1 LQLHSFANNLIR
13 LKGKVVSSLTIRKII
28 LTIAISIST
37 FAMPLSAFAG
47 DGGHYFAFDVG
58 STSITNQGAAKDNTP
73 TSYRIGAGY
82 LTSGNVTDDNAKS
95 YTELSYYKV
104 TSQVYTDSTGT
115 LTNADSAIQLTWLID
130 KPVLSG
136 FDALLRLGVGFNSAS
151 IVGTS
156 GYASTN
162 YSGSNNSFI
171 YGAGLRYNLTENWKV
186 DLTYEYLGKFYNS
199 PTSSG
204 VEISQATLGLKYR
217 Y

>member
-1 LQLHSFANNLIR
+1 VNYQNR
-13 LKGKVVSSLTIRKII
+13 TKII
-28 LTIAISIST
+28 ISAATLFAAVATSPNAI
-37 FAMPLSAFAG
+37 AG

-58 STSITNQGAAKDNTP
+58 SSSITNQGSLTDNTP

-82 LTSGNVTDDNAKS
+82 LTMGDVADDNAKS

-104 TSQVYTDSTGT
+104 ASQVYTTSTGT

-130 KPVLSG
+130 KPISTG

-151 IVGTS
+151 LTGAGS
-156 GYASTN
+156 FASTN
-162 YSGSNNSFI
+162 TSSSNTSFI
-171 YGAGLRYNLTENWKV
+171 YGAGVRYNITANWKV
-186 DLTYEYLGKFYNS
+186 DLAYEYLGKFYNS

-204 VEISQATLGLKYR
+204 VEISQATVGLKYN